1 MAEVRPFRG
10 LRYNSDIVGS
20 LSDIIAPP
28 FDTISPE
35 LQESLYS
42 RSPHNV
48 VRLEAGKRLPADT
61 PSDNR
66 YTRTASLLREWLRGN
81 VLQREDSP
89 CFYLVRHAFTIGG
102 QPTSRLELMAAVGLA
117 EYDER
122 VVLPHE
128 NTRDADKEDRLALIS
143 AARANISPIM
153 CLYRDPSG
161 EVPAVLADVSSKEP
175 LAEFIDVGVQEYA
188 MWRLE
193 DPADVER
200 IQAALSDRPLYIAD
214 GHHRYE
220 TALNYRRAMSEESAA
235 SRPAPWD
242 FVMMGLVDFDDLGLR
257 VLPYHRTLLG
267 LDQGGLERMREQ
279 LKVVF
284 EWQPVDGVAGLAGL
298 EAKVGESGK
307 GRLSVGLYD
316 PAETGLN
323 LLTFKNTVHPVARGP
338 LAQSEAWILERH
350 VLNPVL
356 GEALGLHVDY
366 VHDLEEMERRAGS
379 GECQM
384 GFLLKPFP
392 LDLFETVMD
401 QGLRLPPKS
410 TFFFPKLA
418 TGLVMNPLHD
428 AP

>member
-10 LRYNSDIVGS
+10 LRYNPDIAGS

-42 RSPHNV
+42 RNPHNV
-48 VRLEAGKRLPADT
+48 VRLEAGKRLPTDS

-66 YTRTASLLREWLRGN
+66 YTRTANLLNEWVSSV
-81 VLQREDSP
+81 VLKRDDSP
-89 CFYLVRHAFTIGG
+89 SYYLVRHGFSIGG
-102 QPTSRLELMAAVGLA
+102 QRTSRLELIAAVRLA

-161 EVPAVLADVSSKEP
+161 VVPDVLANALATAP
-175 LAEFIDVGVQEYA
+175 LAEFTDVGGQDYA
-188 MWRLE
+188 MWKL
-193 DPADVER
+193 DNPSVVEK
-200 IQAALSDRPLYIAD
+200 IQTALAERSLYIAD

-220 TALNYRRAMSEESAA
+220 TALNYGRAMSEEPNPSG
-235 SRPAPWD
+235 PAPWD
-242 FVMMGLVDFDDLGLR
+242 FVMMGLVDFDDPGLR
-257 VLPYHRTLLG
+257 VLPYHRTLEG
-267 LDQGGLERMREQ
+267 LDHDGLEQMRDK
-279 LKVVF
+279 LRAVF
-284 EWQPVDGVAGLAGL
+284 EWQPVEGNAGL
-298 EAKVGESGK
+298 EGLEARVGVSGK

-316 PAETGLN
+316 PSETGLS
-323 LLTFKNTVHPVARGP
+323 LLTFKNTVHPAERGP
-338 LAQSEAWILERH
+338 LAQSEAWILEQH
-350 VLNPVL
+350 VLNPLL
-356 GEALGLHVDY
+356 GEALGRHVDY
-366 VHDLEEMERRAGS
+366 VHDLEEMEQRAES

-392 LDLFETVMD
+392 LDVFETVMD
-401 QGLRLPPKS
+401 RGLKLPPKS

-418 TGLVMNPLHD
+418 TGLVMNPLD
-428 AP
+428 SGF

>member
-35 LQESLYS
+35 LQESLYD

-48 VRLEAGKRLPADT
+48 VRLEAGRQLAADT

-66 YTRTASLLREWLRGN
+66 YTRTANLLNEWVGGG
-81 VLQREDSP
+81 VLKREDSP
-89 CFYLVRHAFTIGG
+89 SYYLVRHGFSVGG
-102 QPTSRLELMAAVGLA
+102 QRTSRLELIAAVRLA

-128 NTRDADKEDRLALIS
+128 FTRDADKEDRLALIS

-153 CLYRDPSG
+153 CLYREPSG
-161 EVPAVLADVSSKEP
+161 VVTSVLADTLVTEP
-175 LAEFIDVGVQEYA
+175 LAEFTDAGGQDYA
-188 MWRLE
+188 MWKL
-193 DPADVER
+193 DNPSVVEK
-200 IQAALSDRPLYIAD
+200 IQVALSGRSLYIAD

-220 TALNYRRAMSEESAA
+220 TALNYRRAMSEESVA

-242 FVMMGLVDFDDLGLR
+242 YVMMGLVDFDDPGLR
-257 VLPYHRTLLG
+257 VLPYHRTLAG
-267 LDQGGLERMREQ
+267 LDQDGLEGMREK
-279 LKVVF
+279 LRAVF
-284 EWQPVDGVAGLAGL
+284 EWEPVEGNAGL
-298 EAKVGESGK
+298 EGLEARVGESGK

-316 PAETGLN
+316 PSETGLN
-323 LLTFKNTVHPVARGP
+323 LLTFKNTVHPAARGP
-338 LAQSEAWILERH
+338 LAQSEAWILEQH
-350 VLNPVL
+350 VLGPLL
-356 GEALGLHVDY
+356 GESLGQHVDY
-366 VHDLEEMERRAGS
+366 VHDLAELERGAAV

-401 QGLRLPPKS
+401 RGLKFPPKS

-418 TGLVMNPLHD
+418 TGLVMNPLD
-428 AP
+428 GGF